1 MTSQKK
7 FWEMKQVANNKNE
20 ADVYIYGE
28 IVSYKW
34 DDGDTTASSF
44 LKDLK
49 ELGDVNLINLHVNSP
64 GGNVFEGIAISN
76 MIKTHKAHVVA
87 YVDALAASISSVI
100 VAGADKVVMYENSM
114 QMIHNPWSGKVGN
127 AKEFRKMADDLDAIA
142 ESSVITYLSKA
153 GEKLTEEKI
162 KQIMDEET
170 WLSAKEAL
178 NFGLCDEIYESNQI
192 AASISDELFEKYQHV
207 PENLKQEEKNNE
219 YQNKEERKL
228 IADKAKADA
237 IFYEQLSEQI
247 LGGM

>member
-1 MTSQKK
+1 
-7 FWEMKQVANNKNE
+7 MKQVADNKSE

-34 DDGDTTASSF
+34 DDEDTTASSF

-76 MIKTHKAHVVA
+76 MIKTHKAYVVA

-100 VAGADKVVMYENSM
+100 VAGADKVIMYENSM

-127 AKEFRKMADDLDAIA
+127 AKEFRKMADNLDAIA
-142 ESSVITYLSKA
+142 ESSVITYLNKA

-207 PENLKQEEKNNE
+207 PENLKQEEKNDE
-219 YQNKEERKL
+219 YQIKEERKQ
-228 IADKAKADA
+228 IAERAKASA
-237 IFYEQLSEQI
+237 IFYENYI
-247 LGGM
+247 GGM